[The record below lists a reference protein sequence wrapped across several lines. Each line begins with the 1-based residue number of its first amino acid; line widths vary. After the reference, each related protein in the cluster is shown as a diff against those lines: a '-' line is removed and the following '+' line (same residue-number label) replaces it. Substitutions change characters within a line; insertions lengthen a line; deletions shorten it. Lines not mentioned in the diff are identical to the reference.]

1 MDRLRIDG
9 QVIVVTGAASGIGHA
24 VARACVTE
32 GATVHLADRSE
43 AVGAVSR
50 ELTASGPGTAV
61 PHVCDVADPGAVRTL
76 VDDVVAASGRVDTAF
91 LNAGVNG
98 VPSPLQP
105 GGAIDELPF
114 EAWRRVLD
122 VNLDGLFHCLQHC
135 ARVMKAQGSG
145 SIVVTA
151 STAGLRAEPR
161 VSYPYVASKSA
172 VVGLV
177 RQAALELAGFGVRV
191 NALAPGPVVTNI
203 GGTAPRPAAAVAA
216 WEESVPMR
224 RWGQA
229 DDIVG
234 AALLLASD
242 ASSWMT
248 GGTHVVDGGAS
259 ALTQVPSSALPV
271 AGTGA
276 RPGGQDR
283 GAAAR
288 PEPGVHSRG

>member
-1 MDRLRIDG
+1 MDTLRIDRR
-9 QVIVVTGAASGIGHA
+9 VVLVTGAASGIGHA
-24 VARACVTE
+24 IARACADE
-32 GATVHLADRSE
+32 GATVHLADVSDDVHE
-43 AVGAVSR
+43 AAGK
-50 ELTASGPGTAV
+50 LTGSVTS
-61 PHVCDVADPGAVRTL
+61 HVCDVTDPDAVRAL
-76 VDDVVAASGRVDTAF
+76 VDGVVAASGRLDVAF

-114 EAWRRVLD
+114 EAWRRVMD

-135 ARVMKAQGSG
+135 ARVMKQQRSG

-177 RQAALELAGFGVRV
+177 RQASLELARFGVRV

-203 GGTAPRPAAAVAA
+203 GGPGPRPEAAVAA
-216 WEESVPMR
+216 WENSVPMR
-224 RWGQA
+224 RWGRP
-229 DDIVG
+229 DDITG

-248 GGTHVVDGGAS
+248 GGVHVVDGGAS
-259 ALTQVPSSALPV
+259 ALTQVPSEMLP
-271 AGTGA
+271 APGSGTA
-276 RPGGQDR
+276 
-283 GAAAR
+283 
-288 PEPGVHSRG
+288 

>member
-1 MDRLRIDG
+1 MDTLRIDRR
-9 QVIVVTGAASGIGHA
+9 VVLVTGAASGIGHA
-24 VARACVTE
+24 IARACADE
-32 GATVHLADRSE
+32 GATVHLADVSDDVHE
-43 AVGAVSR
+43 AAGK
-50 ELTASGPGTAV
+50 LTGSVTS
-61 PHVCDVADPGAVRTL
+61 HVCDVTDPDAVRAL
-76 VDDVVAASGRVDTAF
+76 VDGVVAASGRLDVAF

-114 EAWRRVLD
+114 EAWRRVMD

-135 ARVMKAQGSG
+135 ARVMKRQRSG

-177 RQAALELAGFGVRV
+177 RQASLELARFGVRV

-203 GGTAPRPAAAVAA
+203 GGPGPRPEAAVAA
-216 WEESVPMR
+216 WENSVPMR
-224 RWGQA
+224 RWGRP
-229 DDIVG
+229 DDITG

-248 GGTHVVDGGAS
+248 GGVHVVDGGAS
-259 ALTQVPSSALPV
+259 ALTQVPSEMLP
-271 AGTGA
+271 APGPGTA
-276 RPGGQDR
+276 
-283 GAAAR
+283 
-288 PEPGVHSRG
+288 